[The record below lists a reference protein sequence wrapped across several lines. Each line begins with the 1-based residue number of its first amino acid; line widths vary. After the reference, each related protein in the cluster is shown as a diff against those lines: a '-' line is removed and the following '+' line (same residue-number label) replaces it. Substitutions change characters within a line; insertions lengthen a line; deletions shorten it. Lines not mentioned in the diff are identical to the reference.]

1 MPGSDLFNRT
11 SLIHKLD
18 TNKVWDIIIIG
29 GGATGL
35 GVALDA
41 ALRGLS
47 VVLFEQ
53 HDFAKGTSSR
63 STKLIHGGV
72 RYLGQGDIKLV
83 YSALHERDLL
93 IKNAAHV
100 VHSQSFI
107 IPCYT
112 VWDVVK
118 YSAGLRVYDLLAGSI
133 GLGRSCFISK
143 NKISER
149 LPNVNLKGLKGGVE
163 YFDGQFDDARL
174 AVNLAQSAIESAA
187 VVLNYFRVI
196 SILKDAGKVEGVKVV
211 DTESNIEYDV
221 RAKAVINATGIFVD
235 EILKMDEPGSGKT
248 VRPSQGVHVVVDKKF
263 MGSDSAMLIPK
274 TEDGRVLFA
283 VPWHDHL
290 VVGTTDTLMDN
301 HSIEPVALE
310 AEINFILGTINKYLV
325 SGPQVSDVL
334 SVFAGLRPLAASS
347 DQSKATKELSRD
359 HKLFAGK
366 SGLITI
372 TGGKWTTYRKMA
384 EETVDLAIKNAGL
397 KKIKSS
403 TSQVRVHGFRP
414 QTKSELSVYG
424 TDEDLI
430 VQLIGEENLLS
441 QKVVPGHEYTHA
453 QVVWAIR
460 NEMARSIEDVLAR
473 RLRLLFL
480 DAEAAIKAAPAVAE
494 IFERELHWSKERKQK
509 QLDEFYKIAYHYT
522 LNR

>member
-133 GLGRSCFISK
+133 GLGRSRFISK

-196 SILKDAGKVEGVKVV
+196 SILKDAGKVDGVKVV

-221 RAKAVINATGIFVD
+221 RAKAVINATGI
-235 EILKMDEPGSGKT
+235 
-248 VRPSQGVHVVVDKKF
+248 
-263 MGSDSAMLIPK
+263 
-274 TEDGRVLFA
+274 
-283 VPWHDHL
+283 
-290 VVGTTDTLMDN
+290 
-301 HSIEPVALE
+301 
-310 AEINFILGTINKYLV
+310 Y
-325 SGPQVSDVL
+325 
-334 SVFAGLRPLAASS
+334 
-347 DQSKATKELSRD
+347 
-359 HKLFAGK
+359 
-366 SGLITI
+366 
-372 TGGKWTTYRKMA
+372 
-384 EETVDLAIKNAGL
+384 
-397 KKIKSS
+397 
-403 TSQVRVHGFRP
+403 
-414 QTKSELSVYG
+414 
-424 TDEDLI
+424 
-430 VQLIGEENLLS
+430 
-441 QKVVPGHEYTHA
+441 
-453 QVVWAIR
+453 
-460 NEMARSIEDVLAR
+460 
-473 RLRLLFL
+473 
-480 DAEAAIKAAPAVAE
+480 
-494 IFERELHWSKERKQK
+494 
-509 QLDEFYKIAYHYT
+509 
-522 LNR
+522 